1 MNLERNTN
9 VSHISKFFTCV
20 DICFLFRERKRP
32 ITFRCIYCTSM
43 FSKFK
48 LFFAM
53 NKHRLCR
60 ATAKNRNSASEM
72 HISISKIFYRERFAR
87 KLQTRREGLTNREA
101 PSQQLF
107 RGSTSAIYSRLFFC
121 QFNYI
126 DRSYEAAFIANARS
140 WHGCDQRICIR
151 IFASGK

>member
-1 MNLERNTN
+1 MRTYLFSLSGKKKARLRFDVFIEHR
-9 VSHISKFFTCV
+9 
-20 DICFLFRERKRP
+20 CFRSWNYFL
-32 ITFRCIYCTSM
+32 
-43 FSKFK
+43 
-48 LFFAM
+48 LW
-53 NKHRLCR
+53 
-60 ATAKNRNSASEM
+60 
-72 HISISKIFYRERFAR
+72 ISIVSVARQRKTETQQAKYIFRYRKYIFYRERFAR

-107 RGSTSAIYSRLFFC
+107 RGSTFAIYLFFR

-126 DRSYEAAFIANARS
+126 DRSYGAAFIANACS